1 MLEVLDKKMTK
12 ELFMDLEKE
21 FVGVKLAFRALID
34 AQIKQGVHEV
44 SIQFRV

>member
-21 FVGVKLAFRALID
+21 FVGVKLAVRALID
-34 AQIKQGVHEV
+34 A
-44 SIQFRV
+44 